1 MNKSKE
7 ILNVGVLGLGTVGS
21 GVVSALQSSP
31 ELFAS
36 RAGKH
41 IEVVRAC
48 VRNPKKNRST
58 IAINFPITSN
68 PLDVVD
74 DPNTDLV
81 LELIGGLEPA
91 RKLVLRALN
100 NGKNVV
106 TANKALLAVHGEEI
120 FTLAAEKNCFV
131 GYEAAVAGGIPIIKV
146 IREGLVANK
155 ITKLHGIIN
164 GTCNYILTG
173 MEKRQSMFEDIL
185 TDAQKRGFAEEDP
198 TFDIEGIDAAHKLTI
213 LASLLFSVPLDFDKI
228 SVVGIS
234 DVELE
239 DINYAKKLGY
249 KIKHL
254 AVAEKSEHGIE
265 LRVGP
270 TLVPETDMLSQVDE
284 EMNAVRLEGNMLGSL
299 LMSGAGAGAGPTA
312 SSVLSD
318 IVDSIGNSKLE
329 WTSFTPNNNT
339 NQSLSDSVVT
349 AEQTIPS
356 AFYYRLVARNE
367 SGMLASISNVLA
379 DNKISIEAV
388 MQDEESKK
396 ADNVPILIVT
406 EKIMQF
412 QADAAR
418 LAISEMPGILGPVK
432 QFRVQKDN

>member
-1 MNKSKE
+1 MSNKPFT
-7 ILNVGVLGLGTVGS
+7 IGLAGLGTVGL
-21 GVVSALQSSP
+21 GVV
-31 ELFAS
+31 
-36 RAGKH
+36 K
-41 IEVVRAC
+41 
-48 VRNPKKNRST
+48 
-58 IAINFPITSN
+58 
-68 PLDVVD
+68 
-74 DPNTDLV
+74 V
-81 LELIGGLEPA
+81 LEQNRNLIATKVGREIKLKAVSARNKNKVRGVNLDKYEWVDELLSLPDREDLDAVVEVIGGTEEPSKSLIEKA
-91 RKLVLRALN
+91 IKCRKH
-100 NGKNVV
+100 VV
-106 TANKALLAVHGEEI
+106 TANKALLATHGEEI
-120 FTLAAEKNCFV
+120 FRLAAKKNCFV

-173 MEKRQSMFEDIL
+173 MEKRQSAFDDIL
-185 TDAQKRGFAEEDP
+185 IEAQKKGFAEENP
-198 TFDIEGIDAAHKLTI
+198 TFDVGGIDAAHKLAI
-213 LASLLFSVPLDFDKI
+213 LASLLFSVPLDLGKI

-254 AVAEKSEHGIE
+254 AVAEKSEYGVE

-270 TLVPETDMLSQVDE
+270 TLVSETDMLSKVDE
-284 EMNAVRLEGNMLGSL
+284 EMNAIRLEGNMLGSL

-318 IVDSIGNSKLE
+318 IVDSTRRSKIA
-329 WTSFTPNNNT
+329 WTSFISNNND
-339 NQSLSDSVVT
+339 NELLSDSVIT
-349 AEQTIPS
+349 TEQTIPS

-367 SGMLASISNVLA
+367 PGMLASITNVLA
-379 DNKISIEAV
+379 SNRISIEAV
-388 MQDEESKK
+388 IQDEESKK
-396 ADNVPILIVT
+396 ADKVPILIVT
-406 EKIMQF
+406 EKIKEH

-418 LAISEMPGILGPVK
+418 VAISEMSGILGPVK

>member
-1 MNKSKE
+1 MSDSKE
-7 ILNVGVLGLGTVGS
+7 ILNVGVLGLGTVGG
-21 GVVSALQSSP
+21 GVVSALQSAP
-31 ELFAS
+31 EFFNS

-41 IEVVRAC
+41 IEVVAAC
-48 VRNPKKNRST
+48 VRDPKKIRP
-58 IAINFPITSN
+58 AVEINFPVTSN
-68 PLDVVD
+68 PLDVVE
-74 DPNTDLV
+74 DPNIDLV

-91 RKLVLRALN
+91 RKLVLKALN

-106 TANKALLAVHGEEI
+106 TANKALLATHGEEI
-120 FTLAAEKNCFV
+120 FRLAAKKNCFV

-173 MEKRQSMFEDIL
+173 MEKRQSAFDDIL
-185 TDAQKRGFAEEDP
+185 IEAQKKGFAEENP
-198 TFDIEGIDAAHKLTI
+198 TFDVGGIDAAHKLAI
-213 LASLLFSVPLDFDKI
+213 LASLLFSVPLDLGKI

-254 AVAEKSEHGIE
+254 AVAEKSEYGVE

-270 TLVPETDMLSQVDE
+270 TLVSETDMLSKVDE
-284 EMNAVRLEGNMLGSL
+284 EMNAIRLEGNMLGSL

-318 IVDSIGNSKLE
+318 IVDSTRRSKIA
-329 WTSFTPNNNT
+329 WTSFISNNND
-339 NQSLSDSVVT
+339 NELLSDPVIT
-349 AEQTIPS
+349 TEQTIPS

-367 SGMLASISNVLA
+367 PGMLASITNVLA
-379 DNKISIEAV
+379 SNRISIEAV
-388 MQDEESKK
+388 IQDEESKK
-396 ADNVPILIVT
+396 ADKVPILIVT
-406 EKIMQF
+406 EKIKEH

-418 LAISEMPGILGPVK
+418 VAISEMSGILGPVK

>member
-1 MNKSKE
+1 MSDSKE
-7 ILNVGVLGLGTVGS
+7 ILNVGVLGLGTVGG
-21 GVVSALQSSP
+21 GVISALQSSP
-31 ELFAS
+31 EFFNS

-41 IEVVRAC
+41 IEVVAAC
-48 VRNPKKNRST
+48 VRNPKKIRST
-58 IAINFPITSN
+58 IEINFPVTSN
-68 PLDVVD
+68 PLDVVE
-74 DPNTDLV
+74 DPNIDLV

-91 RKLVLRALN
+91 RKLVLKALN

-106 TANKALLAVHGEEI
+106 TANKALLATHGKEI
-120 FTLAAEKNCFV
+120 FRLAAKKNCFV

-173 MEKRQSMFEDIL
+173 MEKSQSAFDDIL
-185 TDAQKRGFAEEDP
+185 TEAQKKGFAEEDP
-198 TFDIEGIDAAHKLTI
+198 TFDIGGIDAAHKLAI
-213 LASLLFSVPLDFDKI
+213 LASLLFSVPLDLGKI

-254 AVAEKSEHGIE
+254 AVAEKSEGGVE

-270 TLVPETDMLSQVDE
+270 TLVPETDMLSKVDE
-284 EMNAVRLEGNMLGSL
+284 EMNAIRLEGNMLGSL

-318 IVDSIGNSKLE
+318 IVDSTRKSKIE
-329 WTSFTPNNNT
+329 WTSFISNDNDNEL
-339 NQSLSDSVVT
+339 LSDSVIN
-349 AEQTIPS
+349 AEQTIAS
-356 AFYYRLVARNE
+356 AFYYRFVARNE
-367 SGMLASISNVLA
+367 PGMLASITNVLA
-379 DNKISIEAV
+379 ANKISIKAV
-388 MQDEESKK
+388 IQDEESKK
-396 ADNVPILIVT
+396 ADKVPILIVT
-406 EKIMQF
+406 EKIKEN

-418 LAISEMPGILGPVK
+418 VAISEMPGILGPVK